1 MSDIDNNNITEVQ
14 DRLKSSTRDLHRL
27 APLVGAA
34 KQIKEFSSDRRKM
47 ALAKQQRR
55 YIERGEGAANSEAL
69 ARSDPLYMEE
79 LKQLEIQ
86 YAEAE
91 RCIAEWEATKCSFEA
106 ARSLLAMTRET
117 IKTFEG

>member
-1 MSDIDNNNITEVQ
+1 MSEVDDRDVMQVQ
-14 DRLKSSTRDLHRL
+14 DRLKSATKDLHRL

-34 KQIKEFSSDRRKM
+34 KQVKEFSSDRRKM
-47 ALAKQQRR
+47 ALAKRQRP
-55 YIERGEGAANSEAL
+55 YIERGEGAAGSEAL
-69 ARSDPLYMEE
+69 ARSDPLYIEE
-79 LKQLEIQ
+79 LKTLADQ
-86 YAEAE
+86 YTEAE